1 MIVFWIARAW
11 ERMTFI
17 LVSVIL
23 VIPVIGHSFLEPS
36 GVVATFSGSVL
47 AEVFVLSC
55 FALGLMIR
63 TRSRRKTLEVLTE
76 QTSAEVSSS
85 ARLHASSF
93 RWLITEVGNR
103 TVRFAPPDLVN
114 IAVTA
119 AGFGIY
125 WMHPSAPL
133 NLIHTLRWADIAD
146 SSIQRRRWGRED
158 LTLVLRNGQRTIR
171 FRLIRP
177 SPVSPSMA
185 GVLAAAVHHRTH

>member
-1 MIVFWIARAW
+1 M
-11 ERMTFI
+11 
-17 LVSVIL
+17 
-23 VIPVIGHSFLEPS
+23 
-36 GVVATFSGSVL
+36 
-47 AEVFVLSC
+47 
-55 FALGLMIR
+55 
-63 TRSRRKTLEVLTE
+63 
-76 QTSAEVSSS
+76 
-85 ARLHASSF
+85 ARLAAQPGTVGREGRLPNGETVSAGDIIVTKRNDRSQTLGGTDF
-93 RWLITEVGNR
+93 VRNNDRWLITEVGNR